1 MKTILI
7 GISAAAILLAT
18 PLVKRDLLEGLEKGF
33 ANTLIADQM
42 QIFGYPSGL
51 YINGYGVVF
60 ATEINLSYAQA
71 VSPFQQTFSPAM
83 KAKTHDFEMNQLPVL
98 RNDMRQMLLKASVTL
113 DTLPATEQ
121 IAVGV
126 KLTHQGWEDKAGFP
140 EQIVMQGQKSQ
151 LMAAQLGK
159 TPADAVIHIQE
170 QN

>member
-1 MKTILI
+1 M
-7 GISAAAILLAT
+7 
-18 PLVKRDLLEGLEKGF
+18 VKRVLLEGLVTGF
-33 ANTLIADQM
+33 AHTLVADQM

-60 ATEINLSYAQA
+60 STEINLSYAQA

-83 KAKTHDFEMNQLPVL
+83 VAKTHDFELKQLPVL
-98 RNDMRQMLLKASVTL
+98 RNEMRQMLLKASVTL
-113 DTLPATEQ
+113 DTLPASEQ

-126 KLTHQGWEDKAGFP
+126 NLTHQNWEDKSGFP

-159 TPADAVIHIQE
+159 TPADSVIHIQE